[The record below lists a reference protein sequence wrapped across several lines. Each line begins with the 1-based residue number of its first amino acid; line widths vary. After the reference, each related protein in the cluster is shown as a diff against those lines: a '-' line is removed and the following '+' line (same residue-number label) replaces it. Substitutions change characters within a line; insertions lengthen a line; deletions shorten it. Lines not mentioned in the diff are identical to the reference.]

1 MNYRHAFHAGNFADV
16 VKHAVLAL
24 VLRHLARKDAPLR
37 VIDTHAGIGLYD
49 LAGEQ
54 AQRTGEWRAG
64 IGRLDGRPLPPSAQ
78 AILQPYRDAVA
89 VVRAL
94 RGAAVYPGS
103 PMIAAEMARAQDR
116 LVFIEKHPQDVQALR
131 AAIGRDR
138 RVRVVALD
146 GWTALKAYVPP
157 VERRGLVLVDPP
169 FEEAGEFERM
179 AATVHLAWTK
189 WPTGVYMLWYP
200 IKDLATVGRF
210 HADMRGR
217 GIARVLRIE
226 VEVRAPTDPR
236 QLNGC
241 GLVVINPPWT
251 LPADM
256 QALLPELSERLGV
269 GGGAGWRCDWIA
281 GDRDRA

>member
-16 VKHAVLAL
+16 LKHAVLAL
-24 VLRHLARKDAPLR
+24 VLRHLVRKDAPFR
-37 VIDTHAGIGLYD
+37 VIDTHAGTGLYD
-49 LAGEQ
+49 LVGEQ

-64 IGRLDGRPLPPSAQ
+64 IGRLDGRALPPSAQ
-78 AILQPYRDAVA
+78 AILQPYLDAVG

-94 RGAAVYPGS
+94 HGATVYPGS
-103 PMIAAEMARAQDR
+103 PVIAAAMARAQDR
-116 LVFIEKHPQDVQALR
+116 LVFIEKHPQDVEALR

-179 AATVHLAWTK
+179 AETVHLAWRK
-189 WPTGVYMLWYP
+189 WPTGAYLLWYP
-200 IKDLATVGRF
+200 IKDPATVGRF
-210 HADMRGR
+210 HADIRGR

-226 VEVRAPTDPR
+226 VDVRAPADPR
-236 QLNGC
+236 LLNGC
-241 GLVVINPPWT
+241 GLLVINPPWT

-256 QALLPELSERLGV
+256 QALLPALSERLGV